1 MKLNAKDIDSLLSGV
16 EIGHPIRSA
25 AGSGC
30 YVDAETLRELCRVAL
45 LHIESERASSQAD
58 AQEPLPERPRY
69 VPPAK
74 RGTSLP
80 KSTIEDWRAL
90 GLNASHT
97 YVPGPVLAELCE
109 LALRVV
115 HPSAPTAKHVRV
127 RLPVDVRPDGTW
139 YGRRLSYGDLAASGS
154 PPVHEGAQRVWVEAD
169 VPVPEA
175 EPVVRGEVKP

>member
-1 MKLNAKDIDSLLSGV
+1 MGLSKKDV
-16 EIGHPIRSA
+16 ED
-25 AGSGC
+25 
-30 YVDAETLRELCRVAL
+30 Y
-45 LHIESERASSQAD
+45 
-58 AQEPLPERPRY
+58 
-69 VPPAK
+69 
-74 RGTSLP
+74 
-80 KSTIEDWRAL
+80 RAL